1 MPDKIMAILAEV
13 TGGKSYKAHKYGL
26 DHADRPFI
34 DYGEDSIIWKKTAE
48 TDKSNRKYV
57 PLEVLSKTLS
67 AREEQRLTY
76 FLDGSRRVFKVD
88 DIAYTKSG
96 GRSAIYPVVAGQI
109 GVGCCK
115 RENKRLIPEKF
126 KREFVLSIPDIA
138 NADGKAGFF
147 PATARKLNESP

>member
-88 DIAYTKSG
+88 DIYKIWRKKRNIS
-96 GRSAIYPVVAGQI
+96 
-109 GVGCCK
+109 CCCWTDRCGMLQK
-115 RENKRLIPEKF
+115 RKQTF
-126 KREFVLSIPDIA
+126 DSREI
-138 NADGKAGFF
+138 
-147 PATARKLNESP
+147 